1 MASSI
6 GAKIELQGEA
16 QFKKAVTEINTN
28 LRTLG
33 TEMTKVKSEFDKND
47 KSIESYT
54 KKNEVLTKQIGEQ
67 KNKIEKKVMNILMNK
82 TQNTNADTSALESEI
97 DRLVYEL
104 YGLSEEE
111 IGIVEEEK

>member
-1 MASSI
+1 MASNI

-16 QFKKAVTEINTN
+16 QFRKAVTEINTN

-33 TEMTKVKSEFDKND
+33 TEMLKVKSEFDKND

-67 KNKIEKKVMNILMNK
+67 KNKMK
-82 TQNTNADTSALESEI
+82 
-97 DRLVYEL
+97 R
-104 YGLSEEE
+104 
-111 IGIVEEEK
+111 